1 MANPFESALTG
12 KPDPREY
19 CISTKDFVIDDE
31 GKLSGLNTVRVE
43 WTKDSGGRWKMEEVP
58 GSQKFFK
65 AQLVF
70 LALGFLGPQQEPL
83 KNLGVKLDGRGNV
96 QTPPRVSI
104 RLIERS
110 CSATDPFLLFSPEI
124 FHQS

>member
-1 MANPFESALTG
+1 MTNSLKLALICE
-12 KPDPREY
+12 PDPREY
-19 CISTKDFVIDDE
+19 CISTKDFVVDDE

-83 KNLGVKLDGRGNV
+83 KNLGVKLDRRGNV

-104 RLIERS
+104 RLI
-110 CSATDPFLLFSPEI
+110 
-124 FHQS
+124 